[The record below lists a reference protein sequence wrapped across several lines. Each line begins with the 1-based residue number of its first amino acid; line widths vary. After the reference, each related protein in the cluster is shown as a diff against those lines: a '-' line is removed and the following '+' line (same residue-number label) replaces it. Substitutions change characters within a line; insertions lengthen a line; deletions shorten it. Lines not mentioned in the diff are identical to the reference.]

1 MITVISG
8 TNKKNS
14 LTRQVAAIYT
24 KHLQAAGNEVKQL
37 LLEELDYSFISAEMF
52 SKRPQ
57 YITRLQEDYFN
68 SASFFVFV
76 VPEYNGSFPGIL
88 KVLLDTFDV
97 KPAFENKKAALVG
110 VATGRAGNLRGLDH
124 LTSILQHMHVTVIPG
139 HVLISRAKEE
149 LDANGNLI
157 HESTLNTVTRHIG
170 KITGA

>member
-24 KHLQAAGNEVKQL
+24 KQLQVAGNEVKQL
-37 LLEELDYSFISAEMF
+37 LLEELDYSFISADMF
-52 SKRPQ
+52 SLRPE
-57 YITRLQEDYFN
+57 YITRLQVEYFN
-68 SASFFVFV
+68 SASKFVFV

-124 LTSILQHMHVTVIPG
+124 LASILQHMHVTVIPG
-139 HVLISRAKEE
+139 HVLISKAKEE
-149 LDANGNLI
+149 LDTTGNLI
-157 HESTLNTVTRHIG
+157 HESTIKTVAKHIL
-170 KITGA
+170 KINGA

>member
-24 KHLQAAGNEVKQL
+24 KQLQVAGNEVKQL
-37 LLEELDYSFISAEMF
+37 LLEELDYSFISADMF
-52 SKRPQ
+52 SLRPE
-57 YITRLQEDYFN
+57 YITRLQVEYFN
-68 SASFFVFV
+68 SASKFVFV

-110 VATGRAGNLRGLDH
+110 VATGSPRFYFTAYACNRNSRPCTNFQSQRRAGHDRQPDSRKYNQNSRETYPENQRGL
-124 LTSILQHMHVTVIPG
+124 T
-139 HVLISRAKEE
+139 
-149 LDANGNLI
+149 
-157 HESTLNTVTRHIG
+157 
-170 KITGA
+170 